1 MLLHDGS
8 SVAVQ
13 ASTLVES
20 IIGNSVTS
28 VAIPETS
35 DCVEWFRTQLE
46 EAGAS
51 TKSSRT
57 EKEGPPFFMLLVRC
71 EADGSVCKR
80 VRVLARGL
88 LKSAADGA
96 GLSKEF
102 AAAPPVHLVLL
113 GGATCANSA
122 RMAGP
127 QVFGGGQRFRNA
139 LVKAGAQSLV
149 AAKGQGNPPS
159 RVLEV
164 HSELVDLPK
173 ELTKAFE
180 SWGLLDGGSSAA
192 SAPSPPPGE
201 STASPPAPAP
211 PAAAA
216 AAAVTAPVAGVRVF
230 YSGEMAEDV
239 ARALAK
245 DLNDKKL
252 AVGCE
257 GGSVLVSPLSEFKPQ
272 LLKPLLKSQRPQE
285 QAKSLFVGLF
295 VVQTVEHATAPED
308 GQAFLRWLKRK
319 DHPTTTAAAAAAP
332 ALSPLPPLSG
342 LGFAVVGLGDSNLLL
357 DRQTT
362 TAKDCNQVAQLVDQR
377 AEELGGIR
385 LCARGEGDERAGT
398 QCLTGAVQQ
407 WTTAVEVELRK
418 RLGLAEKLECG
429 SGVPSSETSTDRPA
443 ATSPPTTTT
452 TTTTTGPPKLSKPTA
467 PHLKTAH
474 ATCAPLFVLSPSTLG
489 PASTPL
495 TLLSLLPR
503 TRSTA
508 LAVAVGRQRKLR
520 RAVSL
525 CPWSVGRTWGEVS
538 RWFPRRHYHRHRY
551 SSKMDQTT
559 LRRLSQRQNRPLLL
573 LLLFQAAVECRLP
586 LPRPFVGQRRSSG
599 WWCR

>member
-80 VRVLARGL
+80 VRVLARGM

-149 AAKGQGNPPS
+149 AAKGQGSPPS

-211 PAAAA
+211 PAAAAA

-342 LGFAVVGLGDSNLLL
+342 LGFAVLGLGDSNLLL

-452 TTTTTGPPKLSKPTA
+452 TTTTTATTTTTTTTNNCDNGDSTAVDLAAATARPPQLPGHNAAAAAAGVNDEPKEVG
-467 PHLKTAH
+467 
-474 ATCAPLFVLSPSTLG
+474 ATLSPISSSS
-489 PASTPL
+489 PPSSSSSS
-495 TLLSLLPR
+495 SLPPGKLPKQEKVQEDLEAE
-503 TRSTA
+503 SQWA
-508 LAVAVGRQRKLR
+508 QIPVIAVVVAATVAIGGVVSFLR
-520 RAVSL
+520 RIKQ
-525 CPWSVGRTWGEVS
+525 
-538 RWFPRRHYHRHRY
+538 H
-551 SSKMDQTT
+551 
-559 LRRLSQRQNRPLLL
+559 
-573 LLLFQAAVECRLP
+573 
-586 LPRPFVGQRRSSG
+586 
-599 WWCR
+599 

>member
-80 VRVLARGL
+80 VRVLARGM

-113 GGATCANSA
+113 GGATCANSARMAGPQVFGGGQRFRNALVKAGAQSLVAAKGKGCANSA

-211 PAAAA
+211 PAAAAA

-342 LGFAVVGLGDSNLLL
+342 LGFAVLGLGDSNLLL

-443 ATSPPTTTT
+443 ATSPP
-452 TTTTTGPPKLSKPTA
+452 
-467 PHLKTAH
+467 
-474 ATCAPLFVLSPSTLG
+474 
-489 PASTPL
+489 
-495 TLLSLLPR
+495 
-503 TRSTA
+503 
-508 LAVAVGRQRKLR
+508 
-520 RAVSL
+520 
-525 CPWSVGRTWGEVS
+525 
-538 RWFPRRHYHRHRY
+538 
-551 SSKMDQTT
+551 
-559 LRRLSQRQNRPLLL
+559 
-573 LLLFQAAVECRLP
+573 
-586 LPRPFVGQRRSSG
+586 
-599 WWCR
+599 